1 MTRRSVAARLEK
13 LEKQAGTGKEGLV
26 VVNGIGK
33 PQEEIDQQG
42 EKVRAEGHKGM
53 IIILDR

>member
-1 MTRRSVAARLEK
+1 MSVKQRLEK
-13 LEKQAGTGKEGLV
+13 LEKQAGEDKDSLV

-33 PQEEIDQQG
+33 PQEEIAQQV